1 MHRIHKYFLPL
12 TNVEGTHVRKCSNK
26 FGILLTYS
34 YLCPHLK
41 IKKMDKKT
49 NETLLKNV
57 EQLSKLTEQ
66 EVKMMPAIEAPL
78 PSVEQVKQIVALAK
92 NIIFPDFFN
101 KRQSDE
107 TIRSYYIGVH
117 MEELYGLL
125 VKQIAHG
132 LQFCEDCEVT
142 TSKAKVYAEAEKLAL
157 EFINELPEIKRLLY
171 TDAQAMFDNDPA
183 APNYGEVIF
192 CYPVMNAMTH
202 YRIAHK
208 LHELQVP
215 VIPRIITEQA
225 HSKTGIDIHPGATI
239 GEYFAIDH
247 GTGVVIGETCII
259 GNHVTLYQ
267 GVTLGAKS
275 FKYDENGNVLNVPR
289 HPIIED
295 NVTVYSNAS
304 ILGRITIGHDSVIGG
319 NIWVT
324 HDVPPYSRIQQ
335 SKAVEG
341 SFDGGLGI

>member
-1 MHRIHKYFLPL
+1 
-12 TNVEGTHVRKCSNK
+12 
-26 FGILLTYS
+26 
-34 YLCPHLK
+34 
-41 IKKMDKKT
+41 MDK
-49 NETLLKNV
+49 NSNDILLKNV
-57 EQLSKLTEQ
+57 ELLSRMTPQ
-66 EVKMMPAIEAPL
+66 EIGMMPATEAPL
-78 PSVEQVKQIVALAK
+78 PSVEQVKEIVRLAK
-92 NIIFPDFFN
+92 SIIFPDYFN
-101 KRQSDE
+101 KRQPDE

-117 MEELYGLL
+117 MEELQGLL
-125 VKQIAHG
+125 TKQIAHG
-132 LQFCEDCEVT
+132 LQFSDWSECGAANCEDCENIKT
-142 TSKAKVYAEAEKLAL
+142 KQQVYQEAERLTL
-157 EFINELPEIKRLLY
+157 EFLDALPEIKRLLY
-171 TDAQAMFDNDPA
+171 TDVQAMFDNDPA

-192 CYPVMNAMTH
+192 CYPVMNTMTH

-208 LHELQVP
+208 LHELRIP
-215 VIPRIITEQA
+215 VIPRIITELA
-225 HSKTGIDIHPGATI
+225 HSKTGIDIHPGAQI

-275 FKYDENGNVLNVPR
+275 FKYDENGNMLNVPR

-324 HDVPPYSRIQQ
+324 HSVPPYSRIQQ
-335 SKAVEG
+335 SKAVETN
-341 SFDGGLGI
+341 FEGGLGI